1 MKLAGERRQYVASR
15 RGNYKQVYTKCSQK
29 FRREMKKAETG
40 QKEKEIISGKTESV
54 NQSDEFK
61 KFRNCWYLL

>member
-1 MKLAGERRQYVASR
+1 
-15 RGNYKQVYTKCSQK
+15 
-29 FRREMKKAETG
+29 MKKAETG